1 MLSNNTPLKSDHALI
16 LRLGVGA
23 VFGLAIALLLHLTKG
38 SSLGGMPMW
47 AQVLMSTLLLG
58 AFVIWAGAGVMR
70 RVNLAIWSAVA
81 LGLIALVA
89 WHRVANDGQDHF
101 NPVFFSLSFLVYPF
115 LFISHEL
122 VASADQSGKWI
133 APYPVYNDEAWQRG
147 VQLALALVF
156 TGLFWAILGLG
167 ALLFHFIGF
176 DWFGKLIGRPIV
188 AYPLSG
194 LALGASVH
202 LGDSQPKL
210 TAGVRA
216 LILSVLSWLLP
227 VLTAIGLLFAAGLCV
242 SGLKPLWA
250 TKAASMTLLGACVG
264 LALLVN
270 AAYQQG
276 DAERKVH
283 VVLKIAARVACG
295 LLLAFALL
303 AAYSLHLRI
312 HQYGLTPERVLAAVG
327 VFIAVLY
334 GLGYAYAAAVPKGR
348 WLAGIETI
356 NLAMAVVM
364 AVTFLA
370 VLTPVADPQRL
381 SVDSQVARLQGG
393 KIAPDKFDW
402 DLLYNK
408 TGIYGKKA
416 VASLIKTGKTQAIKD
431 AAKIAGAAGPDP
443 EPYPFSKPDLGK
455 IPVITPKGAQLPA
468 DFVAQDFSKTSGG
481 APDCL
486 FSIDNVHV
494 LPCTAAAML
503 DLDHD
508 GAPEVLVLSGTQVS
522 VFTRGKDGWTS
533 IATLYTDDETVE
545 AFKAG
550 KFSQEKHRFD
560 DVHIGNYNRGAIDN
574 PTE

>member
-1 MLSNNTPLKSDHALI
+1 MPISNTPLKPDHALI
-16 LRLGVGA
+16 LRLAVGA
-23 VFGLAIALLLHLTKG
+23 IFGAAIALLMHLTTG
-38 SSLGGMPMW
+38 SSLHGMPSW

-70 RVNLAIWSAVA
+70 RVSLAVWSVIA
-81 LGLIALVA
+81 LCLIAVIA
-89 WHRVANDGQDHF
+89 WHRLASDGHDQF
-101 NPVFFSLSFLVYPF
+101 NPLFFSLSFLVYPF

-147 VQLALALVF
+147 VQLALALAF

-176 DWFGKLIGRPIV
+176 DWFGKLIFKPII

-202 LGDSQPKL
+202 MGDSQPKL
-210 TAGVRA
+210 VAGLRA
-216 LILSVLSWLLP
+216 LVLSVLSWLLP
-227 VLTAIGLLFAAGLCV
+227 VLTVIGLLFGIGLCF
-242 SGLKPLWA
+242 SGLKPLWD
-250 TKAASMTLLGACVG
+250 TKAASMTLLGACTG
-264 LALLVN
+264 LALLIN

-276 DAERKVH
+276 DADRKVH

-334 GLGYAYAAAVPKGR
+334 GLGYAYAAVVPKGR
-348 WLAGIETI
+348 WLAGVETI
-356 NLAMAVVM
+356 NLGMAVIM
-364 AVTFLA
+364 ALTFLA
-370 VLTPVADPQRL
+370 VLTPLADPQRL
-381 SVDSQVARLQGG
+381 SVASQVARLQSG
-393 KIAPDKFDW
+393 KTAPDKFDW

-408 TGIYGKKA
+408 TGAEGKKA

-431 AAKIAGAAGPDP
+431 AAKVAGAAGPDP
-443 EPYPFSKPDLGK
+443 EPYPFSKPDLSK
-455 IPVITPKGAQLPA
+455 IPVVTPKGGALPA
-468 DFVAQDFSKTSGG
+468 DFIAQDFSKTGS

-486 FSIDNVHV
+486 YSIDNVHV

-508 GAPEVLVLSGTQVS
+508 GAPEVLVLNGTEVAI
-522 VFTRGKDGWTS
+522 FTHGKDGWVS
-533 IATLYTDDETVE
+533 IATLYTDNDTVE

-550 KFSQEKHRFD
+550 KFSQTKHRFD
-560 DVHIGNYNRGAIDN
+560 DVHIGDYNRGSIDN
-574 PTE
+574 PAE

>member
-1 MLSNNTPLKSDHALI
+1 MPTENTPLKPDHALT
-16 LRLGVGA
+16 LRLAVGA
-23 VFGLAIALLLHLTKG
+23 VFGVAIALLLHVDKG
-38 SSLGGMPMW
+38 SSLHGMTSW
-47 AQVLMSTLLLG
+47 AQIAISMLTLG

-70 RVNLAIWSAVA
+70 RVHLAVWSVVA
-81 LGLIALVA
+81 MALIAVMA
-89 WHRVANDGQDHF
+89 WHRQAVDGQDHF
-101 NPVFFSLSFLVYPF
+101 NPLFFSLSFLVYPF

-122 VASADQSGKWI
+122 VVSADQSGKWI

-188 AYPLSG
+188 SFPLSG

-216 LILSVLSWLLP
+216 LVLSVLSWLLP
-227 VLTAIGLLFAAGLCV
+227 VLTVIGLLFATGLCF
-242 SGLKPLWA
+242 SGLKPLWD

-264 LALLVN
+264 LALLIN

-276 DAERKVH
+276 DAERKVNI
-283 VVLKIAARVACG
+283 VLRIAARVACG

-312 HQYGLTPERVLAAVG
+312 HQYGLTPERVLAVVG

-334 GLGYAYAAAVPKGR
+334 GLGYGYAAAVPKGR
-348 WLAGIETI
+348 WLAAIDTI
-356 NLAMAVVM
+356 NIAMAVVM
-364 AVTFLA
+364 ALTFLA
-370 VLTPVADPQRL
+370 VLTPLADPQRL
-381 SVDSQVARLQGG
+381 SVDSQVARLQNGR
-393 KIAPDKFDW
+393 IAPDKFDW
-402 DLLYNK
+402 DLLYAK
-408 TGIYGKKA
+408 TGNYGKKA
-416 VASLIKTGKTQAIKD
+416 VASLVKTGKTQAIRD
-431 AAKIAGAAGPDP
+431 AAKVAGAAGPDP

-455 IPVITPKGAQLPA
+455 IPVVSPKGAQLPA
-468 DFVAQDFSKTSGG
+468 DFVTQDFSKVAS

-494 LPCTAAAML
+494 LPCTAAAVM

-508 GAPEVLVLSGTQVS
+508 GAPEVLILTGTEIA
-522 VFTRGKDGWTS
+522 VFAREKEGWTS
-533 IATLYTDDETVE
+533 IATLYVDTDMFE

-550 KFSQEKHRFD
+550 KLSAVKPRWD
-560 DVHIGNYNRGAIDN
+560 DLMIGEQRKTLGK
-574 PTE
+574 

>member
-1 MLSNNTPLKSDHALI
+1 MQTANTRLKPDHALI
-16 LRLGVGA
+16 LRLAVGA
-23 VFGLAIALLLHLTKG
+23 IFGLIIASLLQFMPH
-38 SSLGGMPMW
+38 SRMGGAPIW
-47 AQVLMSTLLLG
+47 VQVLMSTLLLG
-58 AFVIWAGAGVMR
+58 AFIIWAGAGVMR
-70 RVNLAIWSAVA
+70 RVHLAIWSTIA
-81 LGLIALVA
+81 LGLIALIA
-89 WHRVANDGQDHF
+89 WHHVTNDGDDAF
-101 NPVFFSLSFLVYPF
+101 NPFFFSLSFLIYPF

-122 VASADQSGKWI
+122 IASADQSNRWI
-133 APYPVYNDEAWQRG
+133 VPYPVYNDEAWQRG
-147 VQLALALVF
+147 VQLVLAVVF

-176 DWFGKLIGRPIV
+176 DWFGTLIGKPIV

-216 LILSVLSWLLP
+216 LVLSVLSWLLP
-227 VLTAIGLLFAAGLCV
+227 VLTLIGLLFAVGLCF
-242 SGLKPLWA
+242 SGLKPLWD
-250 TKAASMTLLGACVG
+250 TKAASLTLLGACTG
-264 LALLVN
+264 LVLLIN

-283 VVLKIAARVACG
+283 MVLKIAARLACG

-334 GLGYAYAAAVPKGR
+334 GFGYAYAAVMPKGR

-356 NLAMAVVM
+356 NIAMAVVM
-364 AVTFLA
+364 SLTFLA

-381 SVDSQVARLQGG
+381 SVDSQVARLQSG

-402 DLLYNK
+402 DLLYSK
-408 TGIYGKKA
+408 TGASGKRA
-416 VASLIKTGKTQAIKD
+416 VASLVKTGKTQAIKD
-431 AAKIAGAAGPDP
+431 AAKVAGAAGPDP

-455 IPVITPKGAQLPA
+455 IPVVSPAGAHLPA
-468 DFVAQDFSKTSGG
+468 DFLAQDFSRTNG

-508 GAPEVLVLSGTQVS
+508 GVAEVLVLSGTEVS
-522 VFTRGKDGWTS
+522 VFTHGKNGWTV
-533 IATLYTDDETVE
+533 IATLYTDDGTVE

-550 KFSQEKHRFD
+550 KFSQSRHRFD
-560 DVHIGNYNRGAIDN
+560 DVHIGNYNRGTIDN

>member
-1 MLSNNTPLKSDHALI
+1 MHATNTPLKSDHALI
-16 LRLGVGA
+16 LRLAVGA

-38 SSLGGMPMW
+38 SSLAGMPIW

-58 AFVIWAGAGVMR
+58 AFIIWAGAGVMR
-70 RVNLAIWSAVA
+70 RINLAIWSLVA
-81 LGLIALVA
+81 LGLIAVIA
-89 WHRVANDGQDHF
+89 WHRVMNDGQDHF

-122 VASADQSGKWI
+122 AASADQSGRWI

-147 VQLALALVF
+147 VQLVLAVVF

-176 DWFGKLIGRPIV
+176 DWFGKLIGKPIV

-210 TAGVRA
+210 VAGARA
-216 LILSVLSWLLP
+216 LILGVLSWLLP
-227 VLTAIGLLFAAGLCV
+227 VLTVVGLLFAAGLCV
-242 SGLKPLWA
+242 SGLAPLWK

-270 AAYQQG
+270 ATYQQG

-327 VFIAVLY
+327 VFIAVLF
-334 GLGYAYAAAVPKGR
+334 GFGYAYAAVLPRGR
-348 WLAGIETI
+348 WLAALEPVNVG
-356 NLAMAVVM
+356 MAAVM
-364 AVTFLA
+364 SLTFLA

-408 TGIYGKKA
+408 TGTQGKKA

-431 AAKIAGAAGPDP
+431 AAKVAGAAGPDP
-443 EPYPFSKPDLGK
+443 ESYPFNKPDLSK
-455 IPVITPKGAQLPA
+455 IPVATPKGGVLPT
-468 DFVAQDFSKTSGG
+468 DFVAQDFSKAASV
-481 APDCL
+481 PDCL

-508 GAPEVLVLSGTQVS
+508 DAPEVLILSGTEVY
-522 VFTRGKDGWTS
+522 VFTHGKEGWAS
-533 IATLYTDDETVE
+533 IATLYTDKDTIE

-550 KFSQEKHRFD
+550 KFSQTKHRFD
-560 DVHIGNYNRGAIDN
+560 DLHIGDYNRGTIDN
-574 PTE
+574 PAE

>member
-1 MLSNNTPLKSDHALI
+1 MHASNTPLKPDHALI
-16 LRLGVGA
+16 LRLAVGA
-23 VFGLAIALLLHLTKG
+23 VFGLVIALLLHLMPH
-38 SSLGGMPMW
+38 SSMAGAPAW
-47 AQVLMSTLLLG
+47 VQVLMSVLLLG

-70 RVNLAIWSAVA
+70 RINLAVWSAVA
-81 LGLIALVA
+81 LGLIALIA
-89 WHRVANDGQDHF
+89 WHRVTNDGSDQF
-101 NPVFFSLSFLVYPF
+101 NPFFFSLSFLIYPF

-122 VASADQSGKWI
+122 AASADQSGKWI

-147 VQLALALVF
+147 VQLVLAVVF

-176 DWFGKLIGRPIV
+176 DWFGKLIGKPII

-194 LALGASVH
+194 LALGAAVH

-210 TAGVRA
+210 VAGARA
-216 LILSVLSWLLP
+216 LILGVLSWLLP
-227 VLTAIGLLFAAGLCV
+227 VLTLVGLLFAAGLCV
-242 SGLKPLWA
+242 SGLAPLWK

-283 VVLKIAARVACG
+283 IVLKVAARVACG

-327 VFIAVLY
+327 VFIAVLF
-334 GLGYAYAAAVPKGR
+334 GLGYAYAAVLPRGR
-348 WLAGIETI
+348 WLAALEPV
-356 NLAMAVVM
+356 NVAMAVVM
-364 AVTFLA
+364 ALTFLA
-370 VLTPVADPQRL
+370 VLTPLADPQRL
-381 SVDSQVARLQGG
+381 SVDSQVARLQAG
-393 KIAPDKFDW
+393 KITPDKFDW

-408 TGIYGKKA
+408 TGVQGKKA
-416 VASLIKTGKTQAIKD
+416 VASLIKTGKSQAIKD
-431 AAKIAGAAGPDP
+431 AAKVASAAGPDP
-443 EPYPFSKPDLGK
+443 EPYPFSKPDLSR
-455 IPVITPKGAQLPA
+455 IPVVAPKSGVLPA
-468 DFVAQDFSKTSGG
+468 DFIAQDFSKTAS

-494 LPCTAAAML
+494 LPCTAAALM

-508 GAPEVLVLSGTQVS
+508 GAPEVLVLSGTEVA
-522 VFTRGKDGWTS
+522 VFTRGKSGWAS
-533 IATLYTDDETVE
+533 IATLYTDNDTVE

-550 KFSQEKHRFD
+550 KVSQTKHRFD
-560 DVHIGNYNRGAIDN
+560 DVHIGSYNRGAIDN